1 MVLADFIFIAGLVIF
16 IILGLALGF
25 GKQLSILTKG
35 IFGIIISVVI
45 CYFIFG
51 LVYNIPFVQ
60 ALLEK
65 FKQSLVEKDTAVV
78 KLLLTIR
85 IDIIVYAIALFV
97 IVSIARLIIVA
108 IIKNV
113 MEIDTPVMKI
123 INKVLGLILGV
134 AVFFALGLIVMQI
147 MYLSSD
153 GAVPEKMVGSFFRID
168 VIYAN
173 NPLTK
178 IAALWS

>member
-1 MVLADFIFIAGLVIF
+1 MVLADYIFIAGLLLF

-45 CYFIFG
+45 CYFVFW

-60 ALLEK
+60 SLLAQFKESLAATDKPIVK
-65 FKQSLVEKDTAVV
+65 F
-78 KLLLTIR
+78 LLTIR
-85 IDIIVYAIALFV
+85 IDIIVYAVALF
-97 IVSIARLIIVA
+97 IVVTIVRIIVVL

-113 MEIDTPVMKI
+113 MEIDTPVMKV
-123 INKVLGLILGV
+123 INKVLGLILGI
-134 AVFFALGLIVMQI
+134 AVFIVLGLIVMQI
-147 MYLSSD
+147 MYLSGD
-153 GAVPEKMVGSFFRID
+153 GTVPEKMTGSFFRLD
-168 VIYAN
+168 VIYVN

>member
-1 MVLADFIFIAGLVIF
+1 MVAADFIFIAGLLLF
-16 IILGLALGF
+16 IILGFALGF

-45 CYFIFG
+45 CYFVFG

-60 ALLEK
+60 SLLAK
-65 FKQSLVEKDTAVV
+65 FKESLLATEKPIV
-78 KLLLTIR
+78 KFLLTIR
-85 IDIIVYAIALFV
+85 IDIIVYAIALFIV
-97 IVSIARLIIVA
+97 VSIVRIIIVL

-113 MEIDTPVMKI
+113 MEIETTVMKI
-123 INKVLGLILGV
+123 INKTLGVILGI
-134 AVFFALGLIVMQI
+134 AVFFGLGLIVMQI
-147 MYLSSD
+147 MYLSGD
-153 GAVPEKMVGSFFRID
+153 GAVPEKMVGSFFRLD

-178 IAALWS
+178 IAELFA